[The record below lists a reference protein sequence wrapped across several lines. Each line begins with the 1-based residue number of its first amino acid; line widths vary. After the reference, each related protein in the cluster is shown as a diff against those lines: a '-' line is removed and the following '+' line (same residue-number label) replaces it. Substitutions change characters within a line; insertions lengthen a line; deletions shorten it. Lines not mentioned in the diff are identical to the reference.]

1 MRVHLSWQ
9 RVLGANTL
17 QFSVTISQQRAS
29 QPTFS
34 VIHVPPQG
42 WTGGFSVKITASNLV
57 DLESAWCEKMGGS
70 PRGGPAFSGLEN
82 SNFRGFLRSITEGF
96 KGFTAKGGSLKR
108 LWDSSGPQSSRAA
121 RWEKENGFNVVHGA
135 AFKILPVDPN
145 LVLRL
150 AGAH

>member
-1 MRVHLSWQ
+1 
-9 RVLGANTL
+9 
-17 QFSVTISQQRAS
+17 
-29 QPTFS
+29 
-34 VIHVPPQG
+34 
-42 WTGGFSVKITASNLV
+42 VKITASNLV

-121 RWEKENGFNVVHGA
+121 RWEKETCFNVVHGA

-150 AGAH
+150 AGAHYRFSHDENPAVAVANKVLAKMEATNQDVQVRCVH